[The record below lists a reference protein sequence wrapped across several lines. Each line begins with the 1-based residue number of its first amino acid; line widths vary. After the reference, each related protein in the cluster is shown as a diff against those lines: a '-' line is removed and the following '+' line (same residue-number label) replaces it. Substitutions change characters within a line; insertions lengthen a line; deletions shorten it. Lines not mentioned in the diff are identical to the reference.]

1 MTERTWRAGVLSL
14 LGAWALTG
22 CGGPPPPPADA
33 GLQGTWRVTTTA
45 GDLEFFGSDG
55 PVTLAFAGA
64 DVGTVEVRALREASG
79 AVACGTLVFAVDG
92 GELLLSSP
100 RWFDATFALVE
111 VDDDTVT
118 LANADVTATLTRVA
132 GAGPVPAC
140 ATATTRIEATLP
152 FEASSFGTVAAHGT
166 TLYLN
171 VADDPGTIVGYDVP
185 TGTLGAGRT
194 LTVVDSGGLHRWLV
208 GARDASRFYGHCGC
222 GGSTTLNAF
231 DLDLDVVLASLDA
244 EAAALV
250 PFSIDFGEFDDGL
263 LLIGGDTRDGT
274 NANHLA
280 EVDPDTLALSNER
293 DVLEDLNLIDVAI
306 DDGVLYGL
314 VHLAGGPALVGIDAD
329 GRATATFPLP
339 ELADL
344 QLIGTAAIDGVLYV
358 AASDYETGT
367 TILLAVELP

>member
-1 MTERTWRAGVLSL
+1 MTERTWRAVVLSL
-14 LGAWALTG
+14 LGAWSLSG
-22 CGGPPPPPADA
+22 CGAPPTPTDV
-33 GLQGTWRVTTTA
+33 GLQGTWLVTPTA

-64 DVGTVEVRALREASG
+64 DFGTVAVRALREASG

-100 RWFDATFALVE
+100 RWFDASFDLVE
-111 VDDDTVT
+111 VDDDTAT

-140 ATATTRIEATLP
+140 GTASTRVEATLP
-152 FEASSFGTVAAHGT
+152 FEASSFGNVSAHGS

-171 VADDPGTIVGYDVP
+171 VDDDPGTIVGYDVP
-185 TGTLGAGRT
+185 TGTLGAGRA
-194 LTVVDSGGLHRWLV
+194 LTVVDGGGLHRWVV

-231 DLDLDVVLASLDA
+231 DLDLDLVLASLDT
-244 EAAALV
+244 EADAMV
-250 PFSIDFGEFDDGL
+250 PFSIDHGEFEDGA
-263 LLIGGDTRDGT
+263 LLIGGGTRDGS
-274 NANHLA
+274 NANRLA
-280 EVDPDTLALSNER
+280 QVDPDTLALSNER
-293 DVLEDLNLIDVAI
+293 NVLEDLNLVDVAVN
-306 DDGVLYGL
+306 DGDLYGL
-314 VHLAGGPALVGIDAD
+314 VYLTGGPALVAVDAD

-339 ELADL
+339 ELAEF